1 MAQTNNDRVQ
11 VNVDFTNFPEVLK
24 QLEEMVAQDPETDK
38 SKFIRNLIRQEY
50 ARRQQ
55 LPLFPPDKHEKKTAP
70 KIRAARADAVPA

>member
-1 MAQTNNDRVQ
+1 MAQTNTERVQ

-24 QLEEMVAQDPETDK
+24 QLEEMVAQDPESDK

-55 LPLFPPDKHEKKTAP
+55 LPLFPEESKKKTNP
-70 KIRAARADAVPA
+70 RMRAASIAA